1 MPALQ
6 IKDCPDSA
14 YERLRA
20 CAKAE
25 NRSISQ
31 QALTI
36 IEDYLDARDR
46 GFVAFSSSAAP
57 AVRQRPSY
65 SGVDD
70 GVDYIAKRKATFE
83 RISKLPPIPITETAP
98 RTDIILAQIREEEA
112 R

>member
-6 IKDCPDSA
+6 IKDCPADV

-20 CAKAE
+20 CAKEE
-25 NRSISQ
+25 NRSIAQ

-36 IEDYLDARDR
+36 VEDYLDARDR
-46 GFVAFSSSAAP
+46 GFVAFSADKPSIEKKH
-57 AVRQRPSY
+57 PSY
-65 SGVDD
+65 AELDD
-70 GVDYIAKRKATFE
+70 GVDYLEKHKRVLE

-98 RTDIILAQIREEEA
+98 RADIILAQIRAEEA

>member
-6 IKDCPDSA
+6 IKDCPEDV

-25 NRSISQ
+25 NRSIAQ

-36 IEDYLDARDR
+36 VEDYLDARDR
-46 GFVAFSSSAAP
+46 GFVAFET
-57 AVRQRPSY
+57 VRPVAERRRPSY
-65 SGVDD
+65 AEVDD
-70 GVDYIAKRKATFE
+70 GVDYIAKRQAIFD

-98 RTDIILAQIREEEA
+98 RSDIILAQIREEEA

>member
-6 IKDCPDSA
+6 IKDCPKDV

-25 NRSISQ
+25 NRSIAQ

-36 IEDYLDARDR
+36 VEDYLDARDR
-46 GFVAFSSSAAP
+46 GFVAFETVKPAAE
-57 AVRQRPSY
+57 RRHPSY
-65 SGVDD
+65 AEVDD
-70 GVDYIAKRKATFE
+70 GVDYLAKHMRALE
-83 RISKLPPIPITETAP
+83 RISKLPSIPITETAP
-98 RTDIILAQIREEEA
+98 RADIILAQIREEEA

>member
-6 IKDCPDSA
+6 IKDCPEDV

-25 NRSISQ
+25 NRSIAQ

-36 IEDYLDARDR
+36 VEQYLDARDR
-46 GFVAFSSSAAP
+46 GFVAFETARPAAEK
-57 AVRQRPSY
+57 RRLSY
-65 SGVDD
+65 VEVDD
-70 GVDYIAKRKATFE
+70 GVDYVAKRKAVFD

-98 RTDIILAQIREEEA
+98 RADIILAQIREEEA